1 MQRSVIDDLIAE
13 LEESIASLQSR
24 PGNDDV
30 IAQLQTQINTLRQR
44 YTEE

>member
-13 LEESIASLQSR
+13 LEEAIASLQNR
-24 PGNDDV
+24 PGNSDV
-30 IAQLQTQINTLRQR
+30 IAQLQTQIDSLRQR

>member
-1 MQRSVIDDLIAE
+1 MERSVIDDLIAE

-24 PGNDDV
+24 PGNGDV
-30 IAQLQTQINTLRQR
+30 IAQLQTQIQSLRQR